1 MLINYSVN
9 NYILDKWQMEV
20 LNWNKDAIVIAG
32 AGSGKTLTILGKINF
47 LLDKKIVNQNNILVI
62 SFTNASVNDIKCK
75 LNFKVDVFTFH
86 KLAINILSQLNYEY
100 KICDNNMLPFIIKE
114 EILTCSI
121 EMQKN
126 ILKFVKYNN
135 DFNHFCHSTIFH
147 NFCNLIETF
156 INLWKTNNFSFQ
168 NINLKKFN
176 KLEKKI
182 MYFIFTIYKKY
193 INEKRSMNVLDF
205 DDLILLATKSIENAN
220 LLYKYIIIDEFQDT
234 SMIRLNLVKSI
245 YEKTNSKIIVVGD
258 DWQSIYRFSGCNLKI
273 FLNFQKFF
281 PNAKT
286 IKLTNT
292 YRNSQ
297 ELINIAT
304 AFIKKNPDQ
313 IDKILRSTKKNDKPL
328 ILVPY
333 KNKIQKFKELLDYIL
348 QFSDDIMILSRNN
361 QDIYS
366 YLDHDITFKNDE
378 LIYKGK
384 ILKFFTV
391 HKSKGLEANY
401 VVVLNCNDELLGFPN
416 KIENN
421 IILEKIFSCNE
432 IPYAEERRLFYVA
445 LTRCKEKTFLVY
457 DKEKPSIFILEIKK
471 LIKKELKHIEYFK

>member
-1 MLINYSVN
+1 ML
-9 NYILDKWQMEV
+9 
-20 LNWNKDAIVIAG
+20 
-32 AGSGKTLTILGKINF
+32 
-47 LLDKKIVNQNNILVI
+47 
-62 SFTNASVNDIKCK
+62 
-75 LNFKVDVFTFH
+75 
-86 KLAINILSQLNYEY
+86 
-100 KICDNNMLPFIIKE
+100 
-114 EILTCSI
+114 
-121 EMQKN
+121 
-126 ILKFVKYNN
+126 
-135 DFNHFCHSTIFH
+135 
-147 NFCNLIETF
+147 
-156 INLWKTNNFSFQ
+156 
-168 NINLKKFN
+168 
-176 KLEKKI
+176 
-182 MYFIFTIYKKY
+182 
-193 INEKRSMNVLDF
+193 
-205 DDLILLATKSIENAN
+205 
-220 LLYKYIIIDEFQDT
+220 
-234 SMIRLNLVKSI
+234 
-245 YEKTNSKIIVVGD
+245 
-258 DWQSIYRFSGCNLKI
+258 
-273 FLNFQKFF
+273 
-281 PNAKT
+281 
-286 IKLTNT
+286 NT